1 MEEKNKNNDKNGKK
15 VPQQVGKKKL
25 DQTEKTTHFPDR
37 SVMCTKVS
45 LNEAKMCATAKTS
58 SPSLAWNSNVQKI

>member
-1 MEEKNKNNDKNGKK
+1 MAKK

-58 SPSLAWNSNVQKI
+58 SPSLA